1 MSLPVL
7 DRESYQYMSSEWV
20 TYAGQLLQ
28 AAGYLISDP
37 TGNYDD
43 EFATAVQACQQQ
55 YGIYTEQDTIGPETW
70 AVLGAS
76 DPEEADY
83 SAYQEEDHSQYDY
96 AAEYATT
103 ADTCGCTVDQQ
114 LLAQGDGEPGEL
126 SGVYEEEDDLEL
138 GDEYEYADNQFLAAK
153 KGKGKGKGKGSAPV
167 PAECRK
173 TAKACF
179 SISQKK
185 AWLLKGDRQVVLAVP
200 ALGGRPGHETPTGQ
214 FEVQFK
220 DADHVSSIY
229 KNAKMPN
236 YVNFTSAVGFHA
248 GSLSV
253 TSHGCVH
260 LSSDSAKRFF
270 DYLKVGDQVDVVK

>member
-28 AAGYLISDP
+28 AAGYLTSEP
-37 TGNYDD
+37 TGSYDD
-43 EFATAVQACQQQ
+43 ELAMAVQACQEQ
-55 YGIYTEQDTIGPETW
+55 YGIFAEPDSIGPETW

-76 DPEEADY
+76 DPDQADY
-83 SAYQEEDHSQYDY
+83 SAYQEDHSQYDY

-103 ADTCGCTVDQQ
+103 ADTCGCTVDQEQ
-114 LLAQGDGEPGEL
+114 LAQDAGEPGEL
-126 SGVYEEEDDLEL
+126 AGVYEEGDDLEF
-138 GDEYEYADNQFLAAK
+138 GDEYEYADSQFLAAK
-153 KGKGKGKGKGSAPV
+153 KDKGKGKGKGSAPV

-179 SISQKK
+179 SVSRRT
-185 AWLLKGDRQVVLAVP
+185 AWLLKDGKVVVAVP

-214 FEVQFK
+214 FDVQFK

-236 YVNFTSAVGFHA
+236 YVNFTDAVGFHA
-248 GSLSV
+248 GSLKV

-260 LSSDSAKRFF
+260 LSSDNAKRFF